1 MYHKLD
7 MYFHNVQMCLVEK
20 HHIPFDHA
28 GTMVSDLSWYT
39 DTGRASVEW
48 CKRLLETKPYLV
60 ARRLVKGGSTNEII
74 KRVTGL
80 IMKKGE

>member
-1 MYHKLD
+1 MYQKLEN
-7 MYFHNVQMCLVEK
+7 YFFNVQMCLVEN
-20 HHIPFDHA
+20 HHIPFDFA

-48 CKRLLETKPYLV
+48 CKRLLNTKPYLV
-60 ARRLVKGGSTNEII
+60 ARRVAKGGSTNEII
-74 KRVTGL
+74 KRVTNL